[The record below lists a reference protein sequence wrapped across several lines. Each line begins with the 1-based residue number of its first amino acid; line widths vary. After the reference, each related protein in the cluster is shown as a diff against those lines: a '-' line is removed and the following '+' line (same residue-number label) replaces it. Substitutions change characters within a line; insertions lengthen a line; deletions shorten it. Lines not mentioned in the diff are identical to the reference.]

1 MMMIMMMIVS
11 DWVNILKMIG
21 PKGTHSD
28 DYDDVDDDDDL
39 RLDILTQASQDD
51 NGGQ

>member
-1 MMMIMMMIVS
+1 MRS
-11 DWVNILKMIG
+11 EPPARPSRLW
-21 PKGTHSD
+21 PSD

>member
-1 MMMIMMMIVS
+1 MFRFSNLQVS
-11 DWVNILKMIG
+11 HDNATDHEKSPFFV
-21 PKGTHSD
+21 
-28 DYDDVDDDDDL
+28 DVDDDDDDL